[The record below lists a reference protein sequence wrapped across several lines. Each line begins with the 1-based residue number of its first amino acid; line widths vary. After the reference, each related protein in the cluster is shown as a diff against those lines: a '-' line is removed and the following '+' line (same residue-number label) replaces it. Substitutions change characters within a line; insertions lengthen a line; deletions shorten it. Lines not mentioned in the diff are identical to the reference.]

1 MAGAAG
7 SAGNHTGLTPAQ
19 ATGHIPAK
27 ADENMLPT
35 LSLIGSGHVA
45 KTLGRLWHDGQRVLL
60 LDVLSRSKDNAQAAC
75 EFIGAG
81 RPVQDYAA
89 LRQADI
95 YLIATPDDQI
105 AACCKLLA
113 DSGRILGGT
122 VVFHCSGA
130 LPASVLQP
138 ALACGALVASVH
150 PIRSFALPE
159 QVAASFAGTWCGI
172 EGDAQAL
179 AAVAPLFEAM
189 GAQCIAIDPGAKT
202 VYHAA
207 AVFASNYLVT
217 VIDVALQAYGQA
229 GVPREVAMK
238 LMEPLVRKTVDQVF
252 EAGTAAAL
260 SGPIA
265 RGDMATVERQARA
278 VNEWNQGYGSLYDC
292 LAQATLQLAGQ
303 RRR

>member
-1 MAGAAG
+1 MSGDIPEKAGA
-7 SAGNHTGLTPAQ
+7 
-19 ATGHIPAK
+19 
-27 ADENMLPT
+27 NMPPR
-35 LSLIGSGHVA
+35 LSIIGSGHVA
-45 KTLGRLWHDGQRVLL
+45 RVLGRLWHGSQRVML
-60 LDVLSRSKDNAQAAC
+60 LDVLSRSNDSARTAC

-81 RPVQDYAA
+81 RALQDYAA
-89 LRQADI
+89 LEQADI

-105 AACCKLLA
+105 AACCELLA
-113 DSGRILGGT
+113 NSGRILTGT
-122 VVFHCSGA
+122 VVLHCSGA
-130 LPASVLQP
+130 VPASVLQP
-138 ALACGALVASVH
+138 ALPCGALVASVH

-159 QVAASFAGTWCGI
+159 QVAASFAGTWCGM

-179 AAVAPLFEAM
+179 AMVAPLFEAI
-189 GAQCIAIDPGAKT
+189 GGHCIAIDPGAKT
-202 VYHAA
+202 IYHAA

-265 RGDMATVERQARA
+265 RGDMATVERQAQA
-278 VNEWNQGYGSLYDC
+278 LNEWDQGHGSLYRC
-292 LAQATLQLAGQ
+292 LAQATLRLAGQ
-303 RRR
+303 RKR

>member
-1 MAGAAG
+1 M
-7 SAGNHTGLTPAQ
+7 TGLSSAQ
-19 ATGHIPAK
+19 AGG
-27 ADENMLPT
+27 NLPPR
-35 LSLIGSGHVA
+35 LSIIGSGHVA
-45 KTLGRLWHDGQRVLL
+45 RTLGRLWHRRQCVLL
-60 LDVLSRSKDNAQAAC
+60 IDVLSRAASNAQAAC
-75 EFIGAG
+75 DFIGAG
-81 RPVQDYAA
+81 RPLQDYAA
-89 LRQADI
+89 LEQADI
-95 YLIATPDDQI
+95 YLIATSDDQI
-105 AACCKLLA
+105 AACCALLA
-113 DSGRILGGT
+113 NSGRIRNGT

-138 ALACGALVASVH
+138 ALARGALVASVH

-159 QVAASFAGTWCGI
+159 QVAASFGGTWCGM

-179 AAVAPLFEAM
+179 AVLAPLFEAI
-189 GAQCIAIDPGAKT
+189 GAHCIAINPDAKT
-202 VYHAA
+202 IYHAA

-265 RGDMATVERQARA
+265 RGDMATVERQAQA
-278 VNEWNQGYGSLYDC
+278 LNEWDPGHGSVYDC
-292 LAQATLQLAGQ
+292 LAQATLRLAGQ
-303 RRR
+303 RQR

>member
-1 MAGAAG
+1 M
-7 SAGNHTGLTPAQ
+7 TGQIPAQ
-19 ATGHIPAK
+19 RDRKMP
-27 ADENMLPT
+27 PR
-35 LSLIGSGHVA
+35 LSIIGSGHVA
-45 KTLGRLWHDGQRVLL
+45 STLGRLWHGSQCVML
-60 LDVLSRSKDNAQAAC
+60 LDVLSRSNDNARAAC

-81 RPVQDYAA
+81 RALQDYAA
-89 LRQADI
+89 LEQADI

-105 AACCKLLA
+105 AACCALLA
-113 DSGRILGGT
+113 NSGRILTGT

-150 PIRSFALPE
+150 PVRSFALPE
-159 QVAASFAGTWCGI
+159 QVAASFAGTWCGM

-179 AAVAPLFEAM
+179 AVVAPLFEAI
-189 GAQCIAIDPGAKT
+189 GAHCIAIDPGAKT
-202 VYHAA
+202 IYHAA

-278 VNEWNQGYGSLYDC
+278 LTEWNQGHGSLYRC
-292 LAQATLQLAGQ
+292 LAQATLRLAGQ
-303 RRR
+303 RKR

>member
-19 ATGHIPAK
+19 VTGQIPVGR
-27 ADENMLPT
+27 DSNMPPR
-35 LSLIGSGHVA
+35 LSIIGSGHVA
-45 KTLGRLWHDGQRVLL
+45 RTLGRLWHGGQCVLL
-60 LDVLSRSKDNAQAAC
+60 LDVLSRSKDHAQAAC

-81 RPVQDYAA
+81 RAVQDYAA
-89 LRQADI
+89 LQQADI

-105 AACCKLLA
+105 AACCALLA
-113 DSGRILGGT
+113 NSGRMLSGT

-130 LPASVLQP
+130 LPATVLQP

-150 PIRSFALPE
+150 PVRSFALPE

-179 AAVAPLFEAM
+179 TVLAPLFEAI
-189 GAQCIAIDPGAKT
+189 GAQCIDIDPAAKT
-202 VYHAA
+202 IYHAA

-217 VIDVALQAYGQA
+217 VLDVAVQAYGQA
-229 GVPREVAMK
+229 GVPRDVAMK
-238 LMEPLVRKTVDQVF
+238 LMEPLVRKTVDQIF
-252 EAGTAAAL
+252 EAGTTAAL

-265 RGDMATVERQARA
+265 RGDMATVERQAQA
-278 VNEWNQGYGSLYDC
+278 LKDWDPGHGSLYDC
-292 LAQATLQLAGQ
+292 LAHATLRLAAQ